1 VTAPP
6 PEPVRPD
13 EAPPVGADP
22 DVAPVVLPA
31 SKRRARKPT
40 RLRGAIEW
48 VVVIGG
54 SLAVALLVNAFLFQ
68 PFRIPSS
75 SMYPTLKVGD
85 RVVVNKMSYHVHPVH
100 RSDVVVFGQ
109 PKCNSAGSTDVTH
122 PLWATCSALAHV
134 KDLVKRVVAL
144 PGETVSIHD
153 DHVYIDGKQLAEPYL
168 AKGTTIVPVVAGCSF
183 PGTYRV
189 PEGYVFVM
197 GDNRTVS
204 FDSRCFGP
212 IPESLIVGRA
222 FLRLWPLGRLAA
234 L

>member
-6 PEPVRPD
+6 PEPVHSD
-13 EAPPVGADP
+13 EAPPVAADP
-22 DVAPVVLPA
+22 EVAPVLLPA
-31 SKRRARKPT
+31 STRKRRRST

-85 RVVVNKMSYHVHPVH
+85 RVVVNKLSYHLHGVH
-100 RSDVVVFGQ
+100 RGDVVVFGQ

-153 DHVYIDGKQLAEPYL
+153 DHVYINGKQLAEPYL
-168 AKGTTIVPVVAGCSF
+168 AKDTTIVPVVAGCSF
-183 PGTYRV
+183 PGSYRV
-189 PEGYVFVM
+189 PKGYVFVM

-222 FLRLWPLGRLAA
+222 FVRLWPLGRLAA